1 MVMTADGRS
10 DDHRDRRGAG
20 ADRDRGGHGQGG
32 QARGGAG
39 RSSRER
45 GGGPPPGLDVPGA
58 PAEPLGRERAGQRA
72 GAPPRHDKRSEAP
85 PRPALPDD
93 EEPEL
98 PRGVRREIERVLGR
112 GPRAHDVA
120 LALSVGAAAIDEDRP
135 DVAVE
140 VLRWAR
146 HEAPRLAEVREA
158 LGVAYY
164 LQDEYG
170 PALSE
175 LQAYRRLTG
184 RHDQNHLAADCLRAL
199 GRDPDRIS
207 ETAQPLIDDE
217 DAPED
222 RRAEAVIVKAAALGE
237 ADQLDTARAVVRGFL
252 ERQHDG
258 DEEHDLRVRYLAADL
273 ADRAHDLDD
282 AERHL
287 AAIVAAQPGFLDAA
301 ERLEGVRA
309 RSG

>member
-1 MVMTADGRS
+1 MVMTVDGQS
-10 DDHRDRRGAG
+10 GDRDRRAGLGGAEHG
-20 ADRDRGGHGQGG
+20 RGGQR
-32 QARGGAG
+32 RGGAQ
-39 RSSRER
+39 RASRER
-45 GGGPPPGLDVPGA
+45 SGGPPGLDVPGA
-58 PAEPLGRERAGQRA
+58 PSEPLGRERAGQRA
-72 GAPPRHDKRSEAP
+72 GAPPRHDKRSEPP

-98 PRGVRREIERVLGR
+98 PRAVRREVERVLGR
-112 GPRAHDVA
+112 GPRSHEVA
-120 LALSVGAAAIDEDRP
+120 LALSVGADAIDEDRP

-164 LQDEYG
+164 LREEYG

-217 DAPED
+217 SAPDD
-222 RRAEAVIVKAAALGE
+222 RRAEAVIVKAAAL
-237 ADQLDTARAVVRGFL
+237 ADAEQLETARAVLRRFL

-273 ADRAHDLDD
+273 ADRDGDLTD

-287 AAIVAAQPGFLDAA
+287 AAIVATQPGFLDAA

-309 RSG
+309 RAG